1 MTGKWSYLCDQE
13 AGVAFRE
20 SAYLTG
26 KNHLQ
31 HVSMQLLHDDKD
43 VLHRLEHP
51 LQQDHTE
58 VGQTLDNTHRHTHEM
73 LQEIIIQRMQ
83 S

>member
-1 MTGKWSYLCDQE
+1 MMRERSHLCDQE

-20 SAYLTG
+20 SAHLTG
-26 KNHLQ
+26 QNHLQ

-58 VGQTLDNTHRHTHEM
+58 VGQTLNTHRHTHTY
-73 LQEIIIQRMQ
+73 
-83 S
+83 